1 MYNLSLPISNKAAR
15 RESWK
20 PQDIGQTERILEG
33 VAPLLTMSAV
43 DRIID
48 FASQTRRGSSVA
60 FDYVHADALEGRVEA
75 ARKPFAYLTRLGSPI
90 RSAIVPGE
98 IRQFFQQKGFDL
110 LSNFDHRALRQNYL
124 VGSDGRIHGHL
135 AEFVDIAHA
144 RRA

>member
-1 MYNLSLPISNKAAR
+1 MRPKSVSKHNSQRMWPRRKYPAIFGLDR

-75 ARKPFAYLTRLGSPI
+75 ARKPFAYLTRLGS
-90 RSAIVPGE
+90 
-98 IRQFFQQKGFDL
+98 
-110 LSNFDHRALRQNYL
+110 
-124 VGSDGRIHGHL
+124 
-135 AEFVDIAHA
+135 
-144 RRA
+144 